1 MKPLTSDTS
10 DSSTLEEL
18 GRATVQVVHDLKNQL
33 NGLKLYATF
42 LRKRLEKANSP
53 ADEQET
59 IAKLIGGLERAAA
72 DMNVLVRFGRP
83 LELRLQPRVPL
94 AKLIEKLDE
103 SGSEWLSVEV
113 GDEELFVDADPILL
127 GEALKTVT
135 SSALRRRDKGSLNP
149 LILRMWSDRS
159 SALPAVVV
167 EWLGLA
173 PDSVSDPFHSL
184 VGSEGLRMSLAA
196 RIIAAHRGQ
205 AKHED
210 DRLVVRLPPS
220 S

>member
-1 MKPLTSDTS
+1 MKPLISETS
-10 DSSTLEEL
+10 DSRTLEEL

-83 LELRLQPRVPL
+83 LELRLQPRLAL
-94 AKLIEKLDE
+94 AKLVEKLDE
-103 SGSEWLSVEV
+103 SGSESISVEV
-113 GDEELFVDADPILL
+113 GDEELFVDADPTLL
-127 GEALKTVT
+127 AEALKTVT
-135 SSALRRRDKGSLNP
+135 SSALHRRGKDSLNP
-149 LILRMWSDRS
+149 VILRMWSDRS

-173 PDSVSDPFHSL
+173 PATVSDPFHSL

-196 RIIAAHRGQ
+196 RIIAAHKGQ
-205 AKHED
+205 ASHED

>member
-1 MKPLTSDTS
+1 MKPLTSGNS

-42 LRKRLEKANSP
+42 LRKRLEKSNSP

-72 DMNVLVRFGRP
+72 DMNVLVRLGRP
-83 LELRLQPRVPL
+83 LELRLHSRVAL
-94 AKLIEKLDE
+94 AKLIEKVEE
-103 SGSEWLSVEV
+103 SGSESISVEL

-127 GEALKTVT
+127 AEALQTIT
-135 SSALRRRDKGSLNP
+135 SSALRRRGKDSLNP

-173 PDSVSDPFHSL
+173 PATVSDPFHSF
-184 VGSEGLRMSLAA
+184 VGTEGLRMSLAA
-196 RIIAAHRGQ
+196 RIIAAHGGQ
-205 AKHED
+205 ASHED

>member
-72 DMNVLVRFGRP
+72 DMNALVRFGRP
-83 LELRLQPRVPL
+83 LELRLQSRVAL
-94 AKLIEKLDE
+94 AKLVEKLDE
-103 SGSEWLSVEV
+103 NGTESISVEV

-127 GEALKTVT
+127 EEAFKTIT
-135 SSALRRRDKGSLNP
+135 SSALRRRGKDSLNP
-149 LILRMWSDRS
+149 VILRMWSDRS

-173 PDSVSDPFHSL
+173 PAAVPDPFHSF

-205 AKHED
+205 ASHED
-210 DRLVVRLPPS
+210 DRLDVRLPPS

>member
-1 MKPLTSDTS
+1 
-10 DSSTLEEL
+10 
-18 GRATVQVVHDLKNQL
+18 
-33 NGLKLYATF
+33 
-42 LRKRLEKANSP
+42 
-53 ADEQET
+53 
-59 IAKLIGGLERAAA
+59 
-72 DMNVLVRFGRP
+72 
-83 LELRLQPRVPL
+83 LELRLQRRVAL

-103 SGSEWLSVEV
+103 IVWESISVEI

-127 GEALKTVT
+127 EEAFKTIT
-135 SSALRRRDKGSLNP
+135 SSALRRRGKDSLNP
-149 LILRMWSDRS
+149 VILRMWSDRS

-167 EWLGLA
+167 EWIGLS
-173 PDSVSDPFHSL
+173 PDGVSDTFHSF

-205 AKHED
+205 ASHEN